1 MRKVS
6 SSRSSCSS
14 GSGGG
19 SSSNSKTLLT
29 MILSVKMF
37 LQGGIPRSVRT
48 RYEKIDFLYPQACV
62 LSCVGNLQEICMSKS
77 PKSSGD
83 LRDPNLLKL
92 SHTERNRN
100 HNDENS
106 RSHRVLGGR
115 GKNTGR
121 YRALPS
127 ADSVLGS
134 VR

>member
-62 LSCVGNLQEICMSKS
+62 LTCVGNLQEIWFMQISWRLRRFPTGEHDDAAAADAAAADDDDAAPSGLVLLCRRATKWFMSLLLPFKS
-77 PKSSGD
+77 W
-83 LRDPNLLKL
+83 
-92 SHTERNRN
+92 
-100 HNDENS
+100 
-106 RSHRVLGGR
+106 
-115 GKNTGR
+115 
-121 YRALPS
+121 
-127 ADSVLGS
+127 GS
-134 VR
+134 